1 MNIDSH
7 ISCLI
12 PKKVFAKEKSAM
24 KSINQNIDPKMN
36 ENGIKK
42 CRKNELSVATLLSAN
57 YGYLTD
63 LINILPFIN
72 NPN

>member
-1 MNIDSH
+1 
-7 ISCLI
+7 
-12 PKKVFAKEKSAM
+12 M

-42 CRKNELSVATLLSAN
+42 CKKNELSVATLLSAN